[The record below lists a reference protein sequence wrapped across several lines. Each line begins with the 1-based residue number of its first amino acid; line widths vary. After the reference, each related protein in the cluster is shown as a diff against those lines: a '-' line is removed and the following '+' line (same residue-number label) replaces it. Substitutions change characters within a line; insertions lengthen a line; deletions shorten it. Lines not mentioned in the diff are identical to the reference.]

1 MEELT
6 MPKKNNKIDYTTQP
20 ISFYRFVCEDENIT
34 STYVG
39 HTSNFTRR
47 KSEHKKICNCN
58 NVNDR
63 RYNLKVY
70 KTIREN
76 GGWDNWR
83 MIEIK
88 NQLCESKRHAE
99 KIEQELI
106 EQYKSELNSHKAFR
120 TSITEYYKQYNLE
133 NKQKIAEKNRQYEQQ
148 NKEKIKERKKQYRLN
163 NKEKI
168 AEINKRHYLNNPQEH
183 KQYYQ
188 DNKEKIVEKQKQY
201 YQDNKEKIKKRRE
214 EYLDKTKEKRAEQRQ
229 LYYQNNK
236 EKIAE
241 RKKQNRLKK
250 KMEKEQFNDSLEQ
263 LQNTKAL

>member
-6 MPKKNNKIDYTTQP
+6 TPKKTNKIDYTITP

-47 KSEHKKICNCN
+47 KNEHKSRCNSEKSK
-58 NVNDR
+58 R
-63 RYNLKVY
+63 HNLKIY
-70 KTIREN
+70 QTIREN

-106 EQYKSELNSHKAFR
+106 DEYKAELNSKKAIGP
-120 TSITEYYKQYNLE
+120 SLKEYHKQYSLE
-133 NKQKIAEKNRQYEQQ
+133 NKQKIAEKNRKYEQQ
-148 NKEKIKERKKQYRLN
+148 NKEKIAERKKQY
-163 NKEKI
+163 
-168 AEINKRHYLNNPQEH
+168 YL
-183 KQYYQ
+183 
-188 DNKEKIVEKQKQY
+188 
-201 YQDNKEKIKKRRE
+201 
-214 EYLDKTKEKRAEQRQ
+214 
-229 LYYQNNK
+229 NNK

-241 RKKQNRLKK
+241 RKK
-250 KMEKEQFNDSLEQ
+250 KMEKEQFNDNL
-263 LQNTKAL
+263 

>member
-6 MPKKNNKIDYTTQP
+6 TPKKTNKIDYTITP

-47 KSEHKKICNCN
+47 KNEHKSRCNSEKSK
-58 NVNDR
+58 R
-63 RYNLKVY
+63 HNLKIY
-70 KTIREN
+70 QTIREN

-99 KIEQELI
+99 QIEQELLD
-106 EQYKSELNSHKAFR
+106 QYKAKLNSQKAFCAGTR
-120 TSITEYYKQYNLE
+120 QEYEKQY
-133 NKQKIAEKNRQYEQQ
+133 KII
-148 NKEKIKERKKQYRLN
+148 NKEHYKTKNTQYCEA

-168 AEINKRHYLNNPQEH
+168 AERK
-183 KQYYQ
+183 KQYY
-188 DNKEKIVEKQKQY
+188 
-201 YQDNKEKIKKRRE
+201 
-214 EYLDKTKEKRAEQRQ
+214 L
-229 LYYQNNK
+229 NNK

-241 RKKQNRLKK
+241 RKK
-250 KMEKEQFNDSLEQ
+250 KMEKEQFNDNL
-263 LQNTKAL
+263 